1 MKKMLSLT
9 FAALALLSCKIQGLT
24 NDFNKLTP
32 EQKKLIVILDE
43 FNTTK
48 PDFIYKINGKQLQQ
62 ELLKHP
68 KSLVYIFKNGC
79 TSKLCKPLMIY
90 ENYAKFSIYVSQI
103 FFYFFAV
110 WFTYGIAALMD
121 YKTKNIMYNILDLF
135 AKNFFGLYLGFVV
148 LNSMK

>member
-48 PDFIYKINGKQLQQ
+48 PDYIYKINGKQLQQ

-68 KSLVYIFKNGC
+68 KSLVYIFKN
-79 TSKLCKPLMIY
+79 
-90 ENYAKFSIYVSQI
+90 
-103 FFYFFAV
+103 
-110 WFTYGIAALMD
+110 
-121 YKTKNIMYNILDLF
+121 
-135 AKNFFGLYLGFVV
+135 
-148 LNSMK
+148 